1 MQIQYE
7 LLNVVKANIWK
18 LYMKFEANKEFM
30 ENLSLHRCLRTPET
44 PKQLSRLQTQ
54 LTSLALVE
62 QKYGLLA
69 SSSSIQVRDWEN

>member
-30 ENLSLHRCLRTPET
+30 ENLSLHYVVFYN
-44 PKQLSRLQTQ
+44 SF
-54 LTSLALVE
+54 V
-62 QKYGLLA
+62 
-69 SSSSIQVRDWEN
+69 D